1 MFMEQ
6 LRKRFCILVIVVF
19 PALGYTQTENDSIRS
34 LLGDSAPFEEKIKKY
49 QIIITSLWLNHPDS
63 AMIFAQ
69 QAVTLSKK
77 SDDQKSKSIANRLLG
92 GVHLYKGRYDSA
104 MIYSKLAYALSL
116 QTEDNKL
123 ISSSLNNIGFTLY
136 HFGNYADALET
147 LLKALKMKIEF
158 HNNYG
163 LAQTVNNIGLVY
175 TKLKDLSKARTY
187 FKDALIVSDSLN
199 DNNQLLYSSNNLGF
213 TYLIEEDYSN
223 AKTSFVKSLEISK
236 TVKNNNWTATAYSG
250 LGQVWLKMGRD
261 KEALA
266 MFNKSLK
273 LREEI
278 SDQNGI
284 SEIYYFLSQLNA
296 SKKQLDSA
304 FYKIR
309 FSQNIAKKIQS
320 KNRQIEN
327 FAWYHTLFVTLK
339 KYDSAIFYQGQFM
352 KMKDS
357 LFNENMARA
366 LADIQLKLMEEE
378 NALTLK
384 EQEKQLKNRS
394 ELINILL
401 VVVFC
406 TLSAGIFIY
415 KNYRR
420 KKKLNKELQKK
431 NEEINDQKQEILQ
444 HQEELKLTNEQLQLA
459 KEYIEEKN
467 LELKNLNSK
476 LQVQV
481 DLRTKE
487 LHSANKELKFAS
499 LELDNFVYRSAHD
512 LRGPLVRLIG
522 ICNVALLDCQDLK
535 AKEYFNLLLD
545 TSIHLNDLFD
555 RLKSVSEIS
564 NIDIQRNPVPINF
577 TKILNKTKGRLK
589 KIESFHSIRFIE
601 NIDES
606 IDYTSDEFLIETI
619 FYGLLEN
626 AVKFQKDSVEVD
638 KFVKVNVERKG
649 TKIAISFID
658 NGIGIHENQIDYLFQ
673 MFSAAARE
681 KKNVG
686 LGLYIVKQAVERLY
700 GKIGISKSKSGY
712 TRFRVSIPIKNKLT
726 KSFTSV
732 SLVST

>member
-1 MFMEQ
+1 MHMEQ
-6 LRKRFCILVIVVF
+6 LYKRFFLFIVLAIPFLVY
-19 PALGYTQTENDSIRS
+19 AQTENDSVN
-34 LLGDSAPFEEKIKKY
+34 LLLKDPAPFEEKIKRY
-49 QIIITSLWLNHPDS
+49 QAIITSLWLNHPDS
-63 AMIFAQ
+63 AMIFAR

-77 SDDQKSKSIANRLLG
+77 SDNLESKSIANRLLG

-104 MIYSKLAYALSL
+104 MIYSKLAYNLSL

-147 LLKALKMKIEF
+147 LLKALKLKIEF

-175 TKLKDLSKARTY
+175 TKLKDFSKARKY
-187 FKDALIVSDSLN
+187 FKDALIVSDSLK

-213 TYLIEEDYSN
+213 TYLIEDDYNS
-223 AKTSFVKSLEISK
+223 AKDCFIKSLEISK

-250 LGQVWLKMGRD
+250 LGQVWLKMGRNR
-261 KEALA
+261 EALA
-266 MFNKSLK
+266 MFSKSLK

-278 SDQNGI
+278 SDQHGI
-284 SEIYYFLSQLNA
+284 SEIYFLLSKLDA
-296 SKKQLDSA
+296 SKKQFDSA

-309 FSQNIAKKIQS
+309 VSQRIAKQIHS

-327 FAWYHTLFVTLK
+327 YDWYRFLFVTLK
-339 KYDSAIFYQGQFM
+339 KYDSALFYQSQFM
-352 KMKDS
+352 NMKDS
-357 LFNENMARA
+357 LFNENMTRA

-378 NALTLK
+378 NAVTLK
-384 EQEKQLKNRS
+384 EQDKQLKNRS
-394 ELINILL
+394 GLINILL
-401 VVVFC
+401 VAVIC
-406 TLSAGIFIY
+406 TLSAGIFVY
-415 KNYRR
+415 QNYRR
-420 KKKLNKELQKK
+420 KKKLNKELLIK
-431 NEEINDQKQEILQ
+431 NEEINNQKQEILQ

-459 KEYIEEKN
+459 KEYIEEQN
-467 LELKNLNSK
+467 LQLKNLNIR
-476 LQVQV
+476 LQVKV

-487 LHSANKELKFAS
+487 LEVANKELKFAS

-522 ICNVALLDCQDLK
+522 ICKVALLDCSDLK

-564 NIDIQRNPVPINF
+564 NIDIHRNPVPIHF
-577 TKILNKTKGRLK
+577 KKILSKVKGRLK

-601 NIDES
+601 NIDEN

-626 AVKFQKDSVEVD
+626 AVKFQKDSKEVD

-649 TKIAISFID
+649 DKIVISFTD
-658 NGIGIHENQIDYLFQ
+658 NGIGIQENQIDYLFQ

-712 TRFRVSIPIKNKLT
+712 TRFKVSIPIKNKSS
-726 KSFTSV
+726 KIFTEAALITS
-732 SLVST
+732 